1 MEGTLLPLFESEGV
15 SDALQECFNELRGLI
30 AQLVDYA
37 ATTCTR
43 VRQMSASLHLKLVQ
57 NQLSPITNS
66 LNTII
71 KPILNQVKKESVVF
85 LQNLACKSSI
95 LLIDTLI
102 GAGKTKPAQ

>member
-1 MEGTLLPLFESEGV
+1 
-15 SDALQECFNELRGLI
+15 
-30 AQLVDYA
+30 
-37 ATTCTR
+37 
-43 VRQMSASLHLKLVQ
+43 MSASLHLKLVQ

-102 GAGKTKPAQ
+102 GAGKTKPAQQVLQLIIKDLESFKFGEGTGDAN